1 MSVEPCLA
9 PPRIPPSVTSPS
21 VAPAP
26 RERRATWWQ
35 APALLGIG
43 AAVVVAVSDVDLARD
58 LVVLGGIAGALGV
71 ILHRLSPR
79 PIAPPTVPAAP
90 PDDDG
95 AEERGHLL
103 ALAAHELRTPLTGI
117 LGLSDLLGETS
128 LTGEQSAYV
137 RALRGSA
144 SSLLRLVDGY
154 LDLSRLE
161 SGHVEPK
168 PIATSLEAVIEDVV
182 ELLAPSCQAK
192 GLEIAGHV
200 APALAGTV
208 FVDPLLLR
216 QVLINLLGNAVKFT
230 EVGGVA
236 VDVSPVSGRS
246 DDAVLFQVRDTGIG
260 IAPEAASRIFE
271 AWERV
276 EAEGVDRAAG
286 NGLGLA
292 IARGI
297 VERMGGRIELAS
309 RSGEGSTFSFV
320 LVLPRATPAPG
331 ADRPLRGRRVA
342 VISTAVVEPPLL
354 IRRLHASGAE
364 AWLAASV
371 DDLDATAAYD
381 VVLVDGAGD
390 AALATLA
397 ALRAA
402 GIDAPAIVLVTPSA
416 RADLP
421 RLRAAGFA
429 AHLIRP
435 VRPASLARVV
445 ALAVGEDRPLAAS
458 EGGTAAT
465 GADVL
470 LVDDNEINV
479 LLGRAALEHAGH
491 RVDVETDGA
500 AALAAVEA
508 ARRAGRPHAA
518 VLMDLHMP
526 GLDGFEAIRALRAGE
541 TPGAPRTL
549 VVALTADTT
558 PEAADRAIAAGADA
572 TMVKPIDRDRLARLL
587 ASRTLTAA

>member
-1 MSVEPCLA
+1 MSVEPSIASPRTTPSA
-9 PPRIPPSVTSPS
+9 PPPPR
-21 VAPAP
+21 A
-26 RERRATWWQ
+26 RRASWWE

-43 AAVVVAVSDVDLARD
+43 AAVVAAVSDAEVARD
-58 LVVLGGIAGALGV
+58 LIVLGGISGALGV

-79 PIAPPTVPAAP
+79 PLESSDVPSTPRDEA
-90 PDDDG
+90 D
-95 AEERGHLL
+95 AEDREHFL
-103 ALAAHELRTPLTGI
+103 ALAAHELRTPLTGV
-117 LGLSDLLGETS
+117 LGLSDLLGETA
-128 LTGEQSAYV
+128 LTAEQTAYV
-137 RALRGSA
+137 GALRGSA

-161 SGHVEPK
+161 SGHVQPK
-168 PIATSLEAVIEDVV
+168 PIATALETVVEDVV

-236 VDVSPVSGRS
+236 VDVSVVPGGG
-246 DDAVLFQVRDTGIG
+246 DAVLFQVRDTGIG

-271 AWERV
+271 AWERI
-276 EAEGVDRAAG
+276 EAEGGGRAAG

-297 VERMGGRIELAS
+297 VERMGGHIELSS

-320 LVLPRATPAPG
+320 LELPRATAAPTQ
-331 ADRPLRGRRVA
+331 DRPLKGRRVA

-354 IRRLHASGAE
+354 VRRLHGSGAE
-364 AWLAASV
+364 AWLAASAA
-371 DDLDATAAYD
+371 DLDATAAYD
-381 VVLVDGAGD
+381 VVLVDGRGD
-390 AALATLA
+390 EALASLS
-397 ALRAA
+397 ALRGA
-402 GIDAPAIVLVTPSA
+402 GIEAPAIVMVTPSA

-445 ALAVGEDRPLAAS
+445 ALAVGRDRPSAEVSVTPADAAR
-458 EGGTAAT
+458 TD

-500 AALAAVEA
+500 AALAAVDA
-508 ARRAGRPHAA
+508 ARRAGRPYAA

-541 TPGAPRTL
+541 AARDPRTV

-558 PEAADRAIAAGADA
+558 PEAADRAAAAGADA

-587 ASRTLTAA
+587 ASKALSAA